1 MNTGDKCSSWWLFHS
16 RTIYKKSFPFEE
28 SFQYTNVICFGYLLS
43 EEILDMVV
51 VYHLFVKHV
60 GTGLG

>member
-1 MNTGDKCSSWWLFHS
+1 MNTGNKYCSWCF
-16 RTIYKKSFPFEE
+16 RAKTVYKKSFPVEE
-28 SFQYTNVICFGYLLS
+28 SFQYANGICPGCLLC
-43 EEILDMVV
+43 EEILDMVI